1 MFKTGAED
9 WKTPLGYYER
19 AIAELRKTRE
29 EIQSELQ
36 NLKLIQPSL
45 LELPKLKANLQNSQ
59 VEIQT
64 LKAELAAT
72 QKVANETQSR
82 VDKAEKQANAAQKE
96 LQNFKETMIDN
107 TNPEVIELL
116 TKLQQQLSDIQPT
129 TPNIDRDEFKTQII
143 QSLAKLQTQVSKL
156 SDELMLVSTA
166 TGTDYSQLRN
176 FLSEG
181 KWRKADEETRL
192 LMCKISNRDRDG
204 WRWLDKG
211 EIQIF
216 PWQDLRI
223 INRLWVEYS
232 NGRFGFSVQKQIWQ
246 SINAASNNDFEVE
259 KTLADRVGWRVNNN
273 WIKYDDFTFNISA
286 SEGHLPSTTN
296 LLRIDAG
303 RVEDRIRFLFS
314 RRDLQV

>member
-45 LELPKLKANLQNSQ
+45 LELPKLKADLQNSL

-64 LKAELAAT
+64 LKAELAVT
-72 QKVANETQSR
+72 QKVANEAQSR
-82 VDKAEKQANAAQKE
+82 VDKAEKEANAAQKE
-96 LQNFKETMIDN
+96 LQHLKENMIDN
-107 TNPEVIELL
+107 TNPQVVELL
-116 TKLQQQLSDIQPT
+116 TRLQEHLSPFKET
-129 TPNIDRDEFKTQII
+129 TPITDGDEFKTEVI
-143 QSLAKLQTQVSKL
+143 QSLTNLQTKVSKL

-166 TGTDYSQLRN
+166 TGTDYSELRN
-176 FLSEG
+176 LLSEG

-232 NGRFGFSVQKQIWQ
+232 NGRFGFSVQKLIWQ

-259 KTLADRVGWRVNNN
+259 KTLGDRVGWRVNNN
-273 WIKYDDFTFNISA
+273 WIKYDDFTFDLSA

-303 RVEDRIRFLFS
+303 RVEDRVRFLLS

>member
-1 MFKTGAED
+1 MIKADTGD
-9 WKTPLGYYER
+9 WKTPLGVYER

-45 LELPKLKANLQNSQ
+45 LELPKLKADLQNSQ
-59 VEIQT
+59 IEIQT

-72 QKVANETQSR
+72 QKVANEAQSR
-82 VDKAEKQANAAQKE
+82 VDNAEREAKAAQKE
-96 LQNFKETMIDN
+96 LQNFKETMNDN
-107 TNPEVIELL
+107 ANPQVIELL
-116 TKLQQQLSDIQPT
+116 TKLQQQLKNIQPT
-129 TPNIDRDEFKTQII
+129 TPNTDGDKFQTQII
-143 QSLAKLQTQVSKL
+143 QSLAKLQMQVSKL

-166 TGTDYSQLRN
+166 TGTDYRELRN
-176 FLSEG
+176 LLAKGE
-181 KWRKADEETRL
+181 WRKADEETRL

-211 EIQIF
+211 EIQNF

-246 SINAASNNDFEVE
+246 SINVANNNDFEVE
-259 KTLADRVGWRVNNN
+259 KTLGDRVGWRVNNS
-273 WIKYDDFTFNISA
+273 WIKYDEFTFDISA
-286 SEGHLPSTTN
+286 SKGHLPCTLH
-296 LLRIDAG
+296 LLRVDAG

-314 RRDLQV
+314 RRELQV

>member
-1 MFKTGAED
+1 MFKTGADD

-36 NLKLIQPSL
+36 NIKHIQPSL
-45 LELPKLKANLQNSQ
+45 LELPKLKADLQNSQ

-64 LKAELAAT
+64 LKTELAAT
-72 QKVANETQSR
+72 QKVANEAQSR
-82 VDKAEKQANAAQKE
+82 VDKAEREANAAQKE
-96 LQNFKETMIDN
+96 LQSFKETMIDN
-107 TNPEVIELL
+107 TNPQVIELL

-129 TPNIDRDEFKTQII
+129 IPNSDGDGFKIQII

-166 TGTDYSQLRN
+166 TGTDYSELRN
-176 FLSEG
+176 LLAAGE
-181 KWRKADEETRL
+181 WRKADEKTKL
-192 LMCKISNRDRDG
+192 LMCKISNKDKEG
-204 WRWLDKG
+204 WLDRG
-211 EIQIF
+211 EIERF

-246 SINAASNNDFEVE
+246 SINVENNNDFEVE
-259 KTLADRVGWRVNNN
+259 RTLADRVGWRVNNN
-273 WIKYDDFTFNISA
+273 WIKYDDFTFDINA
-286 SEGHLPSTTN
+286 AEGHLPCTLH
-296 LLRIDAG
+296 LLKIDAG
-303 RVEDRIRFLFS
+303 KVENRMRLLFS
-314 RRDLQV
+314 RRELQL